1 MKLIDKLLIKAKL
14 NRGKMYLLIGIV
26 RPENG
31 LFHLELNLHKFGEC
45 IRSYERRFDSK
56 EETEK
61 FIGEICSQY
70 SLEEDDVLTFF
81 IDYGEESG

>member
-14 NRGKMYLLIGIV
+14 NSGKMYLLIGIV
-26 RPENG
+26 TPEDG
-31 LFHLELNLHKFGEC
+31 GYSLELNLHKFGEC

-61 FIGEICSQY
+61 FAEEIRKLH
-70 SLEEDDVLTFF
+70 SLDDDDMLLFF